1 MEGPGMLENLFAS
14 GRAVDLILLFMGAE
28 FAFLCWRGRSRH
40 QPGAI
45 LDRPVRPG
53 ARRLPG
59 LGCSGRMTGAGWVWI
74 ALWLAA
80 SLPFHLA
87 DLARR
92 KL

>member
-1 MEGPGMLENLFAS
+1 MEGAGMLENLFAS

-45 LDRPVRPG
+45 LDRLLALAPG
-53 ARRLPG
+53 ACLVLAVRAG
-59 LGCSGRMTGAGWVWI
+59 LTGAGWVWI

-92 KL
+92 RL